1 MGRRASREGRARP
14 GGSDL
19 APCAAFYCCLC
30 YCLWNVWVCV
40 MTRMAMSIVPS
51 SFLWHAGSPI
61 LPSSCSWPAG
71 SAIGYVM
78 CCCQPLQKMA
88 ANVMTL
94 CLAWKLKKMIFI
106 FCIVY
111 EIVMIFQMKGVHA
124 AWVFPCMQFKDLHDS
139 DKKKSSMMHI
149 CFTTP
154 WVLPPT
160 FIFDIFNSCSDNE
173 ELSFCEYWKWT
184 LINDC
189 FIIPNWINSRIRI
202 SNPVSLD

>member
-78 CCCQPLQKMA
+78 CCCQLLQKMA

-94 CLAWKLKKMIFI
+94 CLAWKLKKWYSSFALCMKLLWYFKWRECMLHEYFLACSLRIYMTRI
-106 FCIVY
+106 KRKAVWCIYVSQHL
-111 EIVMIFQMKGVHA
+111 ESFLPHSSLISLTHA
-124 AWVFPCMQFKDLHDS
+124 QIMRNYHFVN
-139 DKKKSSMMHI
+139 I
-149 CFTTP
+149 E
-154 WVLPPT
+154 
-160 FIFDIFNSCSDNE
+160 NE
-173 ELSFCEYWKWT
+173 H
-184 LINDC
+184 
-189 FIIPNWINSRIRI
+189 
-202 SNPVSLD
+202 